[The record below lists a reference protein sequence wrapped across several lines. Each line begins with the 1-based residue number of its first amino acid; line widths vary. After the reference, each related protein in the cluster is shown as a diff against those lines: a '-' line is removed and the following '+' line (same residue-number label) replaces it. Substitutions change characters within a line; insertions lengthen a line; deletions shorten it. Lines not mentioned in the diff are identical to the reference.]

1 ERNDQ
6 QSVVDTTVVS
16 PAFRG
21 FSRVTPTPFLGDQ
34 LTIRVDGQVSSAHTA
49 FVRYSHDGSAS
60 FGPTTST
67 RNQRFSYPSNWTPQR
82 ARADQGLVGVTS
94 VVTSRL
100 VNDVRVSM
108 FVIDSSETAA
118 TDHECRGCLGIG
130 APDIVI
136 PGAGL
141 EIGRSFASSNAGRR
155 YHVNDS
161 LSWQG
166 STHRVRTGVDWE
178 HD

>member
-1 ERNDQ
+1 GLTDGASVNVVTRSGGNELHGAGFDFFRDNHLAAYPGLSRDPSNPNPIFQRHQFGVAAGGPLRRDRLFLFGNWERNDQ

-16 PAFRG
+16 PAFSG

-67 RNQRFSYPSNWTPQR
+67 RNQRFSYPSNWTRQR

-100 VNDVRVSM
+100 VNDV
-108 FVIDSSETAA
+108 
-118 TDHECRGCLGIG
+118 
-130 APDIVI
+130 
-136 PGAGL
+136 
-141 EIGRSFASSNAGRR
+141 
-155 YHVNDS
+155 
-161 LSWQG
+161 
-166 STHRVRTGVDWE
+166 
-178 HD
+178 